1 MTATGI
7 YKGTLV
13 LAAILIAASPALAE
27 TLSFKADLL
36 PVDGTNSKASGTLS
50 ADYDTDS
57 KKLTWHGTYS
67 GLATYATAANM
78 HGPTNAVVV
87 RLRTID
93 SPFEGTAIV
102 AEKQAPD
109 LIGGRWFIL
118 VRTAASPNGE
128 LRGQIVRA
136 N

>member
-1 MTATGI
+1 MTTARG
-7 YKGTLV
+7 KAALV
-13 LAAILIAASPALAE
+13 LAAILAASPALAE
-27 TLSFKADLL
+27 TLTFKADLL
-36 PVDGTNSKASGTLS
+36 PVDGTNSKANGTLT
-50 ADYDTDS
+50 ADYDTAS
-57 KKLTWHGTYS
+57 KKLTWQGNYS
-67 GLATYATAANM
+67 GLATYVTAANI

-87 RLRTID
+87 RLRNFD

-102 AEKQAPD
+102 SENQAPD

-118 VRTAASPNGE
+118 LRSAAAPTGE

>member
-1 MTATGI
+1 
-7 YKGTLV
+7 
-13 LAAILIAASPALAE
+13 
-27 TLSFKADLL
+27 
-36 PVDGTNSKASGTLS
+36 
-50 ADYDTDS
+50 
-57 KKLTWHGTYS
+57 
-67 GLATYATAANM
+67 M

-87 RLRTID
+87 RLRNFD

-102 AEKQAPD
+102 SEKQAPD

-118 VRTAASPNGE
+118 LRSAAAPTGE

>member
-1 MTATGI
+1 MTTARG
-7 YKGTLV
+7 KAALV
-13 LAAILIAASPALAE
+13 LAAILAASPALAE
-27 TLSFKADLL
+27 TITFTANMQ
-36 PVDGTNSKASGTLS
+36 PVDGTNSKASGTLT

-57 KKLTWHGTYS
+57 KKFTWQGSYG
-67 GLATYATAANM
+67 GLATYVTAANM

-87 RLRTID
+87 RVRNFD

-102 AEKQAPD
+102 SENQAPD

-118 VRTAASPNGE
+118 LRSAGAPNGE
-128 LRGQIVRA
+128 LRGQIVRT